1 MSDEILKFKD
11 TINYFNLIKV
21 STNDSM
27 GPSQH
32 KLFTCEGH

>member
-1 MSDEILKFKD
+1 MSDEILRFNG
-11 TINYFNLIKV
+11 TVNYFNPIKV
-21 STNDSM
+21 NTIDSM